1 MLLFKFDG
9 MRRDDLEEEEVESRV
24 GLGRREF
31 NSNNVEL
38 NNN

>member
-1 MLLFKFDG
+1 
-9 MRRDDLEEEEVESRV
+9 MRRDDLEEEVESRV
-24 GLGRREF
+24 GLGRRES